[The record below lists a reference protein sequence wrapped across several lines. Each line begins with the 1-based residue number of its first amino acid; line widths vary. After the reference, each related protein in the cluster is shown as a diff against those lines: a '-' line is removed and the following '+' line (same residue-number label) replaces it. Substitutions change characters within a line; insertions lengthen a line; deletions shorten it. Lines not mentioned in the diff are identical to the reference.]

1 MKVETKAE
9 LRRIIK
15 QSGDR
20 IADLEKQLIA
30 AIDDEKQSKNKLLV
44 SIVANVI
51 LAILL
56 ALRFRLV
63 GA

>member
-9 LRRIIK
+9 LRRIVK
-15 QSGDR
+15 QSAER
-20 IADLEKQLIA
+20 IEALETQLLSTIEEA
-30 AIDDEKQSKNKLLV
+30 KQSKNKLII

>member
-1 MKVETKAE
+1 MKVETKGE

-15 QSGDR
+15 QSGER

-30 AIDDEKQSKNKLLV
+30 AIDDEKQSKNKLII

>member
-1 MKVETKAE
+1 MKVESKAE

-15 QSGDR
+15 QSGER
-20 IADLEKQLIA
+20 IAELEKQLLA
-30 AIDDEKQSKNKLLV
+30 AIEEAKQSKNKLLV
-44 SIVANVI
+44 SIICNVI

>member
-9 LRRIIK
+9 LRRIVK
-15 QSGDR
+15 VSSER
-20 IADLEKQLIA
+20 ISELEKQLIA
-30 AIDDEKQSKNKLLV
+30 AIDDEKQSKNKLIV
-44 SIVANVI
+44 SIICNVI